1 MFNTL
6 DEQITQAEG
15 TSLTTSER
23 LIRYAALTVISVIV
37 FAGLYLA
44 IRLVG

>member
-15 TSLTTSER
+15 TSLTTTER
-23 LIRYAALTVISVIV
+23 LIRYGALMVVSLVV
-37 FAGLYLA
+37 FAGLYIA

>member
-15 TSLTTSER
+15 TSLTASER
-23 LIRYAALTVISVIV
+23 LIRYTALTVVSVIV
-37 FAGLYLA
+37 FTGLYLA